1 MQGIGNFLANRVVE
15 KMTRLLLKN
24 IFFVTIMI
32 FFIGYYMQID
42 NSKAE
47 KKITSVAHYNTLHKY
62 KGFPYKVWIL
72 IDQFV

>member
-47 KKITSVAHYNTLHKY
+47 KKNNFGCTL
-62 KGFPYKVWIL
+62 
-72 IDQFV
+72 